1 MSSPKNSTETKSSMS
16 VMNAIQ
22 RRRSVRDYT
31 SQTIER
37 SVIHMLLDAA
47 VHAPTAMHEEPW
59 SFAVIQD

>member
-47 VHAPTAMHEEPW
+47 VHAPTARHEEPW
-59 SFAVIQD
+59 SFTVIQD